1 MHRVRLGEDPREGL
15 DLNPEGALLPGCV
28 YCTDYITKAKLGS
41 HAVSRG
47 WSCWTL
53 GCPSPTS
60 HRCSPH
66 PLPGHTA
73 YRSRGG
79 QSWLALTAAQ
89 LVWLVGFPLARQR

>member
-1 MHRVRLGEDPREGL
+1 MSYGHTSPREGL

-28 YCTDYITKAKLGS
+28 FCTVYITKAKLGS

-47 WSCWTL
+47 WSCWAL
-53 GCPSPTS
+53 GCPLPHLPQMLSP
-60 HRCSPH
+60 PH
-66 PLPGHTA
+66 PGYTA

-89 LVWLVGFPLARQR
+89 RVWLVGFPLAHQR